1 MVEPLLAGVTQQL
14 HLCWIVPLSWR
25 ILLPALCVA
34 GWFSFALVMT
44 WHGASVYDVMQNKKL
59 LKVTEVPVALFLWT
73 ICISAWHLLCSS
85 DTMHSDTYSFIH
97 LVTLVHF
104 TLMYCIL
111 YDNKYPSAA
120 ILHPGL
126 VLMIRV
132 QGSSSSKPHT
142 ILNTILGSEER
153 FLIDYYLLIIIND
166 FHCIQ
171 EPQKPTATPP
181 CSLLPLDAT
190 ASSAVP
196 LFQCKD
202 VPSWNWA
209 EVFQENETDV
219 EAFSFLVHRKWEYYR
234 DPEAAMV
241 EIPAGWTGGCGS
253 QLHCG
258 QSVPVHQPHQY
269 PGWSY
274 VFITCCVKNNA

>member
-1 MVEPLLAGVTQQL
+1 M
-14 HLCWIVPLSWR
+14 
-25 ILLPALCVA
+25 
-34 GWFSFALVMT
+34 
-44 WHGASVYDVMQNKKL
+44 D
-59 LKVTEVPVALFLWT
+59 
-73 ICISAWHLLCSS
+73 S
-85 DTMHSDTYSFIH
+85 DIYSFIH

-111 YDNKYPSAA
+111 YYNKYPSAA

-171 EPQKPTATPP
+171 EPQKPTAAPP
-181 CSLLPLDAT
+181 SSLLPLDAT
-190 ASSAVP
+190 ASSVVP

-202 VPSWNWA
+202 VPS
-209 EVFQENETDV
+209 
-219 EAFSFLVHRKWEYYR
+219 
-234 DPEAAMV
+234 
-241 EIPAGWTGGCGS
+241 
-253 QLHCG
+253 
-258 QSVPVHQPHQY
+258 
-269 PGWSY
+269 
-274 VFITCCVKNNA
+274 